1 MCVGRTSARITWW
14 KRSAITSA
22 GSVGSGAP
30 APRCGADPVS
40 ARVSAGRKRLV
51 LLGSTGSIGEQTL
64 DVVSEFANRYE
75 VTAMAAGRNVEKLAE
90 QVRRFRPG
98 LVSVADE
105 EDAAELRTRLDGADV
120 EIVTGAEGLTAVA
133 THPADM
139 VVSGLVGAVG
149 LAPTLAAIRA
159 GRDIALANKEVMVMA
174 GALILREVKAHEVR
188 LLPVDSEH
196 SAIFQALAGQR
207 AADVER
213 IILTASGGPF
223 RTWDDARIAQATV
236 EEALNHPNWNMGPKI
251 SIDSAS
257 LMNKGLEVI
266 EARWLFDVTP
276 EQVDVIVHP
285 QSIVHSLV
293 EYRDGSVL
301 AQLGLPDMRVPIA
314 VALAHPERLPLDL
327 PRLDL
332 AALARLDFEAP
343 DRKRFPCLQ
352 LAFDALAADEAAPA
366 VLNAANEVAVE
377 AFLDGR
383 IRFPA
388 IAATNG
394 AVLEAH
400 IERGLVSELQS
411 LDDVLAA
418 DAWAR
423 EVAAG
428 VVAAEA
434 GRAA

>member
-1 MCVGRTSARITWW
+1 VSGR
-14 KRSAITSA
+14 
-22 GSVGSGAP
+22 VN
-30 APRCGADPVS
+30 
-40 ARVSAGRKRLV
+40 AGRKRLV

-64 DVVSEFANRYE
+64 DVVSEFADRYE

-90 QVRRFRPG
+90 QVQRFRPG
-98 LVSVADE
+98 LVSVADDE
-105 EDAAELRTRLDGADV
+105 AAAELRTRLGDADV
-120 EIVTGAEGLTAVA
+120 EIVTGAPGLDAVA
-133 THPADM
+133 THPAEM

-174 GALILREVKAHEVR
+174 GALVLREVKAHAVQ

-207 AADVER
+207 AEDVER

-223 RTWDDARIAQATV
+223 RTWDDARIAKATV
-236 EEALNHPNWNMGPKI
+236 EEALNHPNWDMGPKI

-266 EARWLFDVTP
+266 EARWLFDVAP

-293 EYRDGSVL
+293 EYQDGSVL

-332 AALARLDFEAP
+332 TALARLDFEAP

-377 AFLDGR
+377 AFLAGR

-388 IAATNG
+388 IAAINH

-400 IERGLVSELQS
+400 IERGPAAELQN

-428 VVAAEA
+428 VVTAET